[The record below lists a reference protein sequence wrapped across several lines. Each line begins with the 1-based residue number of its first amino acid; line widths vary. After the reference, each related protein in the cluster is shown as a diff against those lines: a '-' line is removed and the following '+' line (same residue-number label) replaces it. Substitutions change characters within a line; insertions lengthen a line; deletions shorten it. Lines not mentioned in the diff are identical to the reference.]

1 MYTVF
6 TTTRY
11 IDGHS
16 TGFTVLY
23 STEDLASAR
32 SYFNNLEIKLQE
44 LGQLGKSFFR
54 RANGVPTLIQGG
66 YETTLHMCKA

>member
-1 MYTVF
+1 MYKVVTS
-6 TTTRY
+6 TRY
-11 IDGHS
+11 TDGFHS
-16 TGFTVLY
+16 VETVLY

-44 LGQLGKSFFR
+44 LGQLGQSFFR